1 MPTGSIRAS
10 LQGAGN
16 AWPSLARLSGGSANS
31 PLCKAFEK
39 AEEGSESKEVKQKH
53 LSDPPLPSRRAVC
66 AAASAALLTGVALL
80 SFE

>member
-1 MPTGSIRAS
+1 MPVGSVRAS
-10 LQGAGN
+10 LRGAGN
-16 AWPSLARLSGGSANS
+16 AWPSLASMSGDSASS

-53 LSDPPLPSRRAVC
+53 LSDPPLPSRRGVC
-66 AAASAALLTGVALL
+66 AAASAALLTVVALL